1 MPEITIKLTEEQ
13 LKFLTDYG
21 QWSGLGSPEEVVIK
35 TIFSSGRACCRKT
48 AEFFVGRWTESIR
61 SLTEGLRRER
71 LERETSG
78 KKL

>member
-35 TIFSSGRACCRKT
+35 TIFSNGARVFLPLASN
-48 AEFFVGRWTESIR
+48 
-61 SLTEGLRRER
+61 L
-71 LERETSG
+71 
-78 KKL
+78 